1 MKYILLLISLNISLS
16 YAQKFKFGPELG
28 GNLIKVETQ
37 EIGDNYQ
44 VGWHTG
50 VFSEYEFKKWLGVS
64 VGLYYTQKKH
74 SFKES
79 EVISSSLSFLLAQ
92 QNIEGVDLNTYSET
106 KGRVTLNYLQ
116 LPLLAVFKHKNFK
129 LKLGGYFGYMF
140 NTKTNRKEV
149 KNTPFASVIDLT
161 TLTAIDPTLTELI
174 GSFIPPANETNFSE
188 STSKSGL
195 STFDYGLKTGITYHV
210 NSIGF
215 NVNYIY
221 GLTDYRSSSSINSFE
236 NNCYYQFSLS
246 YYFGKGSLKKPSY
259 NSSNPSI

>member
-1 MKYILLLISLNISLS
+1 MKFILLLVTLNISFS
-16 YAQKFKFGPELG
+16 YAQKLKFGPEIG
-28 GNLIKVETQ
+28 FNLINVETQ
-37 EIGDNYQ
+37 EIGDNFQ

-50 VFSEYEFKKWLGVS
+50 AFSEYELKKWLGVS

-74 SFKES
+74 GFKES
-79 EVISSSLSFLLAQ
+79 EIIPSSLSFLLAQ
-92 QNIEGVDLNTYSET
+92 QGIEGVDLNTYSET
-106 KGRVTLNYLQ
+106 NGRVTLNYLQ
-116 LPLLAVFKHKNFK
+116 LPILAIFKHKNFN

-149 KNTPFASVIDLT
+149 KNTPFASVVDLT
-161 TLTAIDPTLTELI
+161 ALTEIDPTLTELM
-174 GSFIPPANETNFSE
+174 GSFIPQANETNFLE

-195 STFDYGLKTGITYHV
+195 SALDYGLKAGVTYQV

-221 GLTDYRSSSSINSFE
+221 GLADYRSSSSTDSFKNNS
-236 NNCYYQFSLS
+236 YYQFSLS

-259 NSSNPSI
+259 SNSNPSI